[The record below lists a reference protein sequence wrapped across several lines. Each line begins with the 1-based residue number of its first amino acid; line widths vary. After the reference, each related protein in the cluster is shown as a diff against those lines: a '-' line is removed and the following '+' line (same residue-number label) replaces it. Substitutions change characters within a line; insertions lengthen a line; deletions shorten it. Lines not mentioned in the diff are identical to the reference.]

1 MGVDG
6 RVARCLSSIKT
17 AAGRLVLGRVPAQR
31 ARLVGTLMT
40 LFVYLACVLA
50 VWFGVAL
57 GLTDPVRARVFTLI
71 LLINPS
77 LFYILIRC
85 GLDWRLTDK
94 AMTLLQMMCAI
105 VVMCIAYAILTPA
118 FRSLTLLLVPLVM
131 AFGMIGRFS
140 LSPRQGR
147 WLAVFT
153 LSAYGST
160 MALLGSRWPAIFD
173 PRQEV
178 INFLILAAAV
188 PTMSTVAAQVEQLR
202 ARMHEQRHA
211 LQMTLAELELLSSH
225 DALTGLFNRRFMVE
239 RLAREQQRLQD
250 DPVRV
255 CIGLVDLDHFKQ
267 VNDRHGH
274 AAGDD
279 TLRRF
284 GEQVR
289 RCLRAT
295 DVIARWGGEEFLLLL
310 PDTDL
315 PAAVAVLQR
324 LRTGVADDALWQDR
338 PELRVTVSVGVVR
351 WPCGETADEVVERA
365 DRLAYAA
372 KHAGRD
378 RVMCEP
384 AMPTECR

>member
-1 MGVDG
+1 MGVSE
-6 RVARCLSSIKT
+6 RVAGGLS
-17 AAGRLVLGRVPAQR
+17 LVGAMTVRALLGSVPARR
-31 ARLVGTLMT
+31 ARIVGTLMT

-57 GLTDPVRARVFTLI
+57 GLTDPGRAHVFTLI
-71 LLINPS
+71 LLINPN
-77 LFYILIRC
+77 LFYVLIRC
-85 GLDWRLTDK
+85 GLDRRLTDK

-140 LSPRQGR
+140 LSPLQGR

-160 MALLGSRWPAIFD
+160 MTLLGLRWPAIFD

-178 INFLILAAAV
+178 INFLILATV
-188 PTMSTVAAQVEQLR
+188 VTTMSTVAAQVEQLR

-211 LQMTLAELELLSSH
+211 LQTTLAELELLTSH

-239 RLAREQQRLQD
+239 RLACEQRRLQAE
-250 DPVRV
+250 PVSV
-255 CIGLVDLDHFKQ
+255 CIGLVDLDHFKHI
-267 VNDRHGH
+267 NDQHGH

-284 GEQVR
+284 GEQAR
-289 RCLRAT
+289 QCLRQT

-315 PAAVAVLQR
+315 QAATAVLQR
-324 LRTGVADDALWQDR
+324 LRMGIAEDALWRDR
-338 PELRVTVSVGVVR
+338 PELRVTVSVGVAR
-351 WPCGETADEVVERA
+351 WQRGETADEVVERA
-365 DRLAYAA
+365 DRLAYVA
-372 KHAGRD
+372 KNAGRD
-378 RVMCEP
+378 RVV
-384 AMPTECR
+384 AMSAEYL